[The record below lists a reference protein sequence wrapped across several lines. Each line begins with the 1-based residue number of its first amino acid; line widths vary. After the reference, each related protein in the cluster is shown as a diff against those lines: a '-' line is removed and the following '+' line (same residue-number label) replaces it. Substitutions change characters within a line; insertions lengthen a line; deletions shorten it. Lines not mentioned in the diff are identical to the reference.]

1 MSGARQQLGN
11 ESFVAKA
18 PAEVVE
24 GRRKRLAELE
34 VLQQKAKNKLVELK
48 C

>member
-1 MSGARQQLGN
+1 
-11 ESFVAKA
+11 
-18 PAEVVE
+18 VVE